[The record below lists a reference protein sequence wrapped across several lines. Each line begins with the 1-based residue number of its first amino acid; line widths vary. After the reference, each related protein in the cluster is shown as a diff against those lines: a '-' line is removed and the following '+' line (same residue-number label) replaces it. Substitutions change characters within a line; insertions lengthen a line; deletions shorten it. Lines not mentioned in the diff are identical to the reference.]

1 MAEATTEAVSPVVRR
16 NNVTVA
22 GRADGPVMLFAHGYG
37 CDQDM
42 WRRLVPFFADDYKL
56 VLFDH
61 VGAGRSDMDAY
72 DREKYGT
79 LDGYAT
85 DLLEICE
92 ALDLRDVILVAH
104 SVSAMIAAIAA
115 VREPS
120 RFSRLIL
127 VAPSPRYTNDT
138 ADGYV
143 GGFSRDD
150 IEGLLASLDSNYFAW
165 AEALAPMAMGNPD
178 SPELAEELRSSFC
191 RTNPSVARHFAR
203 VTFLS
208 DTRPVLDRVGCD
220 SLILQCSDDLL
231 APPEVGSYVHRHIPG
246 STLVQLKATGHC
258 PHVSAP
264 EDTATAIRDY
274 LASRP

>member
-1 MAEATTEAVSPVVRR
+1 MVEAATEAVSEVIRR
-16 NNVTVA
+16 NNVTLS
-22 GRADGPVMLFAHGYG
+22 GRPDGPVMVFAHGYG

-42 WRRLVPFFADDYKL
+42 WRRLVPYFADDYRL

-61 VGAGRSDMDAY
+61 VGAGRSDVEAY

-79 LDGYAT
+79 LGGYAA

-92 ALDLRDVILVAH
+92 SLNLRDVILVGH
-104 SVSAMIAAIAA
+104 SVSAMIAVIAA
-115 VREPS
+115 VREPD
-120 RFSRLIL
+120 RFSRLVL
-127 VAPSPRYTNDT
+127 VAPSPRYTNDA

-143 GGFSRDD
+143 GGFSQED

-191 RTNPSVARHFAR
+191 RTNPSIARHFAR

-208 DTRPVLDRVGCD
+208 DTRPLLDEVACD

-231 APPEVGSYVHRHIPG
+231 APPEVGSYVHRHLG
-246 STLVQLKATGHC
+246 RSTLVQLQATGHC

-264 EDTATAIRDY
+264 ADTAAAILDY

>member
-1 MAEATTEAVSPVVRR
+1 MVEAATEAVSGVIRR
-16 NNVTVA
+16 NNVTLS
-22 GRADGPVMLFAHGYG
+22 GRPDGPVMLFAHGYG

-42 WRRLVPFFADDYKL
+42 WRRLLPYFADDYRL

-61 VGAGRSDMDAY
+61 VGAGRSDVAAY
-72 DREKYGT
+72 DRDKYGT
-79 LDGYAT
+79 LDGYAS

-92 ALDLRDVILVAH
+92 SLNLRDVILVAH
-104 SVSAMIAAIAA
+104 SVSAMIAVIAA
-115 VREPS
+115 VRDPA
-120 RFSRLIL
+120 RFSRLVL
-127 VAPSPRYTNDT
+127 VAPSPRYTNDA

-143 GGFSRDD
+143 GGFSQED

-165 AEALAPMAMGNPD
+165 AEALAPMAMGNPG

-191 RTNPSVARHFAR
+191 RTNPSIARHFAR

-208 DTRPVLDRVGCD
+208 DTRPVLDEVACD

-231 APPEVGSYVHRHIPG
+231 APPEVGSYVHRHLG
-246 STLVQLKATGHC
+246 RSTLVQLRATGHC

-264 EDTATAIRDY
+264 ADTAAAILDY

>member
-1 MAEATTEAVSPVVRR
+1 MVEAATEAVSDVIRR
-16 NNVTVA
+16 NNVTVT

-42 WRRLVPFFADDYKL
+42 WRRLVPYFADEYRL

-61 VGAGRSDMDAY
+61 VGAGRSDADAY

-79 LDGYAT
+79 LDGYAA
-85 DLLEICE
+85 DLLEICGS
-92 ALDLRDVILVAH
+92 LDLRDVILVAH

-115 VREPS
+115 VREPD
-120 RFSRLIL
+120 RFARLVL
-127 VAPSPRYTNDT
+127 VAPSPRYTNDD

-143 GGFSRDD
+143 GGFSQED
-150 IEGLLASLDSNYFAW
+150 IEGLLSSLDSNYFAW
-165 AEALAPMAMGNPD
+165 AEALAPMAMGNPG

-191 RTNPSVARHFAR
+191 RTNPAIARHFAR

-208 DTRPVLDRVGCD
+208 DTRPVLDDVACD

-231 APPEVGSYVHRHIPG
+231 APPEVGSYVHEHLGR
-246 STLVQLKATGHC
+246 STLVRLRATGHC

-264 EDTATAIRDY
+264 ADTAAAILDY
-274 LASRP
+274 LAARS

>member
-1 MAEATTEAVSPVVRR
+1 MAEAATQAVSPVIRR
-16 NNVTVA
+16 NNVIVS
-22 GRADGPVMLFAHGYG
+22 GRADGPVMMFAHGYG

-42 WRRLVPFFADDYKL
+42 WRRLVPYFAEDYKL

-61 VGAGRSDMDAY
+61 VGAGRSDVAAY

-79 LDGYAT
+79 LDGYAA

-92 ALDLRDVILVAH
+92 TLDLRDVILVAH

-115 VREPS
+115 VRDPA

-143 GGFSRDD
+143 GGFSRED

-165 AEALAPMAMGNPD
+165 AEALAPMAMGNAD

-191 RTNPSVARHFAR
+191 RTNPSIARHFAR

-208 DTRPVLDRVGCD
+208 DTRPVLDEMGCD

-231 APPEVGSYVHRHIPG
+231 APPEVGSYMHRHIPR

-264 EDTATAIRDY
+264 EDTATAILDY

>member
-1 MAEATTEAVSPVVRR
+1 M
-16 NNVTVA
+16 
-22 GRADGPVMLFAHGYG
+22 MFAHGYG

-42 WRRLVPFFADDYKL
+42 WRRLLPYFANDYKL
-56 VLFDH
+56 VLFDY
-61 VGAGRSDMDAY
+61 VGAGRSDVEAY

-79 LDGYAT
+79 LDGYAS
-85 DLLEICE
+85 DLLEICGS
-92 ALDLRDVILVAH
+92 LDLRDVILVAH

-115 VREPS
+115 VREPD
-120 RFSRLIL
+120 RFSRLVM
-127 VAPSPRYTNDT
+127 VAPSPRYTNDA

-143 GGFSRDD
+143 GGFSHQD

-191 RTNPSVARHFAR
+191 RANPSIARHFAR

-208 DTRPVLDRVGCD
+208 DTRAMLDEVDCD
-220 SLILQCSDDLL
+220 NLILQCSDDLL
-231 APPEVGSYVHRHIPG
+231 APVEVGSYLHRHLAR
-246 STLVQLKATGHC
+246 STLVQMQATGHC

-264 EDTATAIRDY
+264 GDTAEAILDY
-274 LASRP
+274 LKPRQ

>member
-1 MAEATTEAVSPVVRR
+1 MAEAATQAVSPVIRR
-16 NNVTVA
+16 NNVIVS
-22 GRADGPVMLFAHGYG
+22 GRADGPVMMFAHGYG

-42 WRRLVPFFADDYKL
+42 WRRLVPYFAEDYKL

-61 VGAGRSDMDAY
+61 VGAGRSDVEAY

-79 LDGYAT
+79 LAGYAA

-92 ALDLRDVILVAH
+92 TLDLRDVILVAH

-115 VREPS
+115 VREPA

-143 GGFSRDD
+143 GGFSRED

-165 AEALAPMAMGNPD
+165 AEALAPMAMGNAD
-178 SPELAEELRSSFC
+178 SPQLAEELRSSFC
-191 RTNPSVARHFAR
+191 RTNPSIARHFAR

-208 DTRPVLDRVGCD
+208 DTRPVLDKVGCD

-231 APPEVGSYVHRHIPG
+231 APPEVGSYMHRHIAR

-264 EDTATAIRDY
+264 EDTATAILAY